1 VTIADASLYL
11 VAPARLEA
19 GALADLI
26 PELVAAGVD
35 IVQLREKELEA
46 KDILRLAAPVLEACR
61 AAGIPFLLNDRPDLA
76 ATLGADG
83 VHVGQD
89 DLPVEATRAVVGAA
103 LVGLSTHARAQID
116 AAIAA
121 APAVAPD
128 YLAVGPVFDT
138 PTKPG
143 RPGVGFD
150 LLRYASETVTIP
162 WFAIGGID
170 RATLDDVM
178 DAGAT
183 RVVVVRA
190 ITEAADPVAAAA
202 ALKEQLRG

>member
-1 VTIADASLYL
+1 MKFADSSLYL
-11 VAPARLEA
+11 VSPARLEA
-19 GALADLI
+19 GPLSRLI
-26 PELVAAGVD
+26 PELASAGVD
-35 IVQLREKELEA
+35 IVQLREKDLEA
-46 KDILRLAAPVLEACR
+46 GDILRLAEPILEACR
-61 AAGIPFLLNDRPDLA
+61 AAGIPFILNDRPDLA

-83 VHVGQD
+83 VHVGQN
-89 DLPVEATRAVVGAA
+89 DLPVDATRVLVGDAI
-103 LVGLSTHARAQID
+103 VGLSTHTREDID
-116 AAIAA
+116 AVNDA
-121 APAVAPD
+121 APD
-128 YLAVGPVFDT
+128 YIAVGPVFDT

-150 LLRYASETVTIP
+150 LVRYAAERATVP

-202 ALKEQLRG
+202 ALKDQLRG

>member
-1 VTIADASLYL
+1 MILAQTSLYL
-11 VAPARLEA
+11 VSPAYLDA

-26 PELVAAGVD
+26 PELVSGGVD
-35 IVQLREKELEA
+35 IVQLREKDLEA
-46 KDILRLAAPVLEACR
+46 GDILRLAEPILDACR
-61 AAGIPFLLNDRPDLA
+61 VAGIPFILNDRPDLA

-83 VHVGQD
+83 VHVGQN
-89 DLPVEATRAVVGAA
+89 DLPVDATRALVGDA
-103 LVGLSTHARAQID
+103 LVGLSTHARVEID
-116 AAIAA
+116 AAATG
-121 APAVAPD
+121 VTPD
-128 YLAVGPVFDT
+128 YIAVGPVFDT

-150 LLRYASETVTIP
+150 LLRYAAETVSLP

-178 DAGAT
+178 EAGAT
-183 RVVVVRA
+183 RIVVVRA

-202 ALKEQLRG
+202 GLKHQLQG

>member
-1 VTIADASLYL
+1 MKLADSSLYL
-11 VAPARLEA
+11 VSPARLEA
-19 GALADLI
+19 GPLARLI
-26 PELVAAGVD
+26 PELASAGVD

-46 KDILRLAAPVLEACR
+46 GDILRLAEPILEACR
-61 AAGIPFLLNDRPDLA
+61 GAGIPFILNDRPDLA

-83 VHVGQD
+83 VHVGQN
-89 DLPVEATRAVVGAA
+89 DLSVDSTRALVGDAI
-103 LVGLSTHARAQID
+103 VGLSTHARDEID
-116 AAIAA
+116 AVNDA
-121 APAVAPD
+121 APD
-128 YLAVGPVFDT
+128 YIAVGPVFDT

-150 LLRYASETVTIP
+150 LVRYAAERATVP

-178 DAGAT
+178 EAGAT
-183 RVVVVRA
+183 RIVVVRA

-202 ALKEQLRG
+202 ALKQQLQG

>member
-1 VTIADASLYL
+1 MKFADSSLYL
-11 VAPARLEA
+11 VSPARVEA
-19 GALADLI
+19 GPLSRLV
-26 PELVAAGVD
+26 PELASAGVD

-46 KDILRLAAPVLEACR
+46 GDILRLAEPILEACR
-61 AAGIPFLLNDRPDLA
+61 GAGIPFILNDRPDLA

-83 VHVGQD
+83 VHVGQN
-89 DLPVEATRAVVGAA
+89 DLPVDATRVLVGDAI
-103 LVGLSTHARAQID
+103 VGLSTHTREDID
-116 AAIAA
+116 AVNDA
-121 APAVAPD
+121 APD
-128 YLAVGPVFDT
+128 YIAVGPVFDT

-150 LLRYASETVTIP
+150 LVRYAAERATVP

-202 ALKEQLRG
+202 ALKDQLRG

>member
-1 VTIADASLYL
+1 MKFADSSLYL
-11 VAPARLEA
+11 VSPAHLEA
-19 GALADLI
+19 GPLARLI
-26 PELVAAGVD
+26 PELASAGVD

-46 KDILRLAAPVLEACR
+46 GDILRLAEPILEACR
-61 AAGIPFLLNDRPDLA
+61 EVGIPFILNDRPDLA

-83 VHVGQD
+83 VHVGQN
-89 DLPVEATRAVVGAA
+89 DLPVDATRALVGDAI
-103 LVGLSTHARAQID
+103 VGLSTHARGEID
-116 AAIAA
+116 AVPDA
-121 APAVAPD
+121 APD
-128 YLAVGPVFDT
+128 YIAVGPVFDT

-143 RPGVGFD
+143 RPGVGFE
-150 LLRYASETVTIP
+150 LLRYAAERATVP

-202 ALKEQLRG
+202 ALKDQLRG

>member
-1 VTIADASLYL
+1 MKFADSSLYL
-11 VAPARLEA
+11 VSPARLEA
-19 GALADLI
+19 GSLSRLI
-26 PELVAAGVD
+26 PELASAGVD

-46 KDILRLAAPVLEACR
+46 GDILRLAEPILEACR
-61 AAGIPFLLNDRPDLA
+61 EVGIPFILNDRPDLA
-76 ATLGADG
+76 ATLEADG
-83 VHVGQD
+83 VHVGQN
-89 DLPVEATRAVVGAA
+89 DLPVDATRALVGDAI
-103 LVGLSTHARAQID
+103 VGLSTHARGEID
-116 AAIAA
+116 AVKDA
-121 APAVAPD
+121 APD
-128 YLAVGPVFDT
+128 YIAVGPVFDT

-143 RPGVGFD
+143 RPGVGFE
-150 LLRYASETVTIP
+150 LLRYAAERATVP

-202 ALKEQLRG
+202 ALKDQLRG

>member
-1 VTIADASLYL
+1 MKFADSSLYL
-11 VAPARLEA
+11 VSPARVEA
-19 GALADLI
+19 GPLSRLI
-26 PELVAAGVD
+26 PELASAGVD

-46 KDILRLAAPVLEACR
+46 GDILRLAEPILEACR
-61 AAGIPFLLNDRPDLA
+61 GAGIPFILNDRPDLA

-83 VHVGQD
+83 VHVGQN
-89 DLPVEATRAVVGAA
+89 DLPVGATRALVGDSI
-103 LVGLSTHARAQID
+103 VGLSTHVREDID
-116 AAIAA
+116 AVNDA
-121 APAVAPD
+121 APD
-128 YLAVGPVFDT
+128 YIAVGPVFDT

-150 LLRYASETVTIP
+150 LVRYAAERATVP

-202 ALKEQLRG
+202 ALKDQLRG